1 FASYHGRRL
10 PPATPYRRFVSWLAE
25 RDLDAARA
33 AWSQVLA
40 GFEHPTLVGLS
51 GKVEQGRRAV
61 ASFTVSENTT
71 TALGEFA
78 RSHHTTISTVLQGV
92 YARVLMSLTGQC
104 DVAFGTTV
112 SGRPDEVLGADSMV
126 GLLINTVPVRA
137 RITAATTT
145 AGLLEQLR
153 DAHTHTL

>member
-1 FASYHGRRL
+1 VELDGDGSVVEEQFAQLCAVERSAVCDLANQPPFRAALVRTGVEQYRFVLTNHHIVLDGWSLPILLGEVFASYHGRRL

-61 ASFTVSENTT
+61 ASFTVSENT
-71 TALGEFA
+71 
-78 RSHHTTISTVLQGV
+78 
-92 YARVLMSLTGQC
+92 
-104 DVAFGTTV
+104 
-112 SGRPDEVLGADSMV
+112 
-126 GLLINTVPVRA
+126 
-137 RITAATTT
+137 
-145 AGLLEQLR
+145 
-153 DAHTHTL
+153 